1 MNAGAAYVRNYYWLA
16 KDMGIVA
23 QITSTQDTAPIP
35 DDFTA
40 ATAIWRQFENNHG
53 KSSDEAEPVE
63 GLEVTLDPKGNR
75 VLLNWKKAEN
85 AVAYM
90 VQYTDN
96 LGVSNWKNLKETSGN
111 FALDSISS
119 EKQRFYRIVSLE

>member
-1 MNAGAAYVRNYYWLA
+1 
-16 KDMGIVA
+16 MGIVV

-75 VLLNWKKAEN
+75 VLLSWKKAEN

-96 LGVSNWKNLKETSGN
+96 LVVNNWKDLKETSGN

>member
-1 MNAGAAYVRNYYWLA
+1 M
-16 KDMGIVA
+16 A

-40 ATAIWRQFENNHG
+40 ATAMWRQFENNHG
-53 KSSDEAEPVE
+53 KSSDVVEPVE

-96 LGVSNWKNLKETSGN
+96 LDVNNWKDLKETSGN

>member
-1 MNAGAAYVRNYYWLA
+1 MNAGSAYIRNYYWLS

-53 KSSDEAEPVE
+53 ASNETVEPVE
-63 GLEVTLDPKGNR
+63 DLEITFDPKGKR
-75 VLLNWKKAEN
+75 VLLSWKKAEN
-85 AVAYM
+85 TVEYL
-90 VQYTDN
+90 VQYSDN
-96 LGVSNWKNLKETSGN
+96 LRADSWRDLKKTSGN
-111 FALDSISS
+111 FALDDISS
-119 EKQRFYRIVSLE
+119 KKDRFYRIVSLE